1 MVALEAITSAIGYIA
16 QALFLG
22 FLAAASFLLP
32 EGGPTAVR
40 RKLLSMALVC
50 LLFFIVTAVG
60 TLLIQGAKLQ
70 RGEFPGWEILSR
82 YLSAT
87 QSGNVWLF
95 RESYGV
101 VLTLILVWLIR
112 QKEALTGL
120 RLLTI
125 LAVPLIASRSFTSHA
140 IAVRSDTALAVTA
153 DGVHL
158 IATALWAGGLLAV
171 LTALR
176 AHRRTTGFIVVDGTT
191 GPALFASGSG
201 VRRALMLRRL
211 YLSWVHVGS
220 FATLMNTDSGNVL
233 IVKLALF
240 AIMLGLAAL
249 NAFSTRPALQRAT
262 PEDQQRQAK
271 LDTAIKRIAWESMF
285 GLAIFV
291 TTGFLNRAAPRCPR
305 IACGSA
311 ATASAG
317 KNPDAACGGRRQC

>member
-1 MVALEAITSAIGYIA
+1 MVALEAIASAIGYIT

-32 EGGPTAVR
+32 KGGPTAVR

-50 LLFFIVTAVG
+50 LLFFIVIAVG

-82 YLSAT
+82 YLGAT
-87 QSGNVWLF
+87 QSGNIWLF

-101 VLTLILVWLIR
+101 VLMLILVWLIR

-125 LAVPLIASRSFTSHA
+125 LAVPLIASPGFTSHA

-153 DGVHL
+153 DAVHL
-158 IATALWAGGLLAV
+158 VATALWAGGLLAV

-176 AHRRTTGFIVVDGTT
+176 RPSVTTGFRVDGTT

-201 VRRALMLRRL
+201 VRRVLMLRR
-211 YLSWVHVGS
+211 
-220 FATLMNTDSGNVL
+220 
-233 IVKLALF
+233 ALF
-240 AIMLGLAAL
+240 ELGPRRLFCDTQEYRL
-249 NAFSTRPALQRAT
+249 RQRPDR
-262 PEDQQRQAK
+262 
-271 LDTAIKRIAWESMF
+271 
-285 GLAIFV
+285 
-291 TTGFLNRAAPRCPR
+291 
-305 IACGSA
+305 
-311 ATASAG
+311 
-317 KNPDAACGGRRQC
+317 